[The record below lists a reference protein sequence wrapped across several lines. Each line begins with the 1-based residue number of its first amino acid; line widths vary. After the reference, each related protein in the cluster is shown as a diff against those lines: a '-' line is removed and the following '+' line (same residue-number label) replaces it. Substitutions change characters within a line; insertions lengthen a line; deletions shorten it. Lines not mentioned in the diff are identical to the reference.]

1 MPSWLND
8 ALFYEIYPQSFCD
21 SNGDGIGDINGMIS
35 KLDYIVDSGFNAIW
49 LNPWFKSENFRDAGY
64 DITDF
69 YRVDPRYGSNEDAA
83 RFCAECHK
91 RGIKVLLDLVIGHT
105 AIEHPWFTESCKLE
119 KNRYTDLFIWSPQ
132 VNWRGAPDEPNDYY
146 VSGWSP
152 RGAFKANFFAVQP
165 AFNFGYNEIRY
176 RWEMSCD
183 AEIPRRNR
191 EVFKDIMRFWL
202 DLGCDGFRVDMA
214 HSVVKRD
221 PEYRKSIEFWQDM
234 RAMFDR
240 EYPEA
245 VLVAEWFN
253 PQYSIPGGFH
263 LDFARAGVLFRNE
276 NWMSYETF
284 GAPVIMA
291 KNYSGGLKTW
301 LENYLNTL
309 KKTAGKGLI
318 GFFSGN
324 HDRWRMSYFADKDN
338 MIVNMAMLYTLPG
351 CPFLYYGDEIG
362 MRYIS
367 GAVTEGSGSRGG
379 SRTPMQWDRSANLGF
394 STAAKEKLYLPVDD
408 APNAPVVAEALAGN
422 NPLYRAVCE
431 LLALRKKTPALRADA
446 DFELLHGMEDE
457 FPLIYRRS
465 GSGQTVVTA
474 LNPTGKTVRAAIMLD
489 GAEKLW
495 DHHGVTYTG
504 SEIILPPVSAAIF
517 AEA

>member
-1 MPSWLND
+1 MPSWLNN
-8 ALFYEIYPQSFCD
+8 AIFYEIYPQSFCD

-91 RGIKVLLDLVIGHT
+91 RGVKVLLDLVIGHT
-105 AIEHPWFTESCKLE
+105 AIEHPWFAESCKLE
-119 KNRYTDLFIWSPQ
+119 KNEYTDLFIWSPQ
-132 VNWRGAPDEPNDYY
+132 VNWRGAPDEPGDYY

-176 RWEMSCD
+176 RWEMPCD

-245 VLVAEWFN
+245 NVRCMLILDATTGQNGIQQAKQFKEAADIGGIVITKLDGTAKGGVAIAIRKELNVPVW
-253 PQYSIPGGFH
+253 YI
-263 LDFARAGVLFRNE
+263 GV
-276 NWMSYETF
+276 
-284 GAPVIMA
+284 G
-291 KNYSGGLKTW
+291 
-301 LENYLNTL
+301 
-309 KKTAGKGLI
+309 
-318 GFFSGN
+318 
-324 HDRWRMSYFADKDN
+324 
-338 MIVNMAMLYTLPG
+338 
-351 CPFLYYGDEIG
+351 
-362 MRYIS
+362 
-367 GAVTEGSGSRGG
+367 EGIDDL
-379 SRTPMQWDRSANLGF
+379 QAFD
-394 STAAKEKLYLPVDD
+394 AKEFV
-408 APNAPVVAEALAGN
+408 EAL
-422 NPLYRAVCE
+422 
-431 LLALRKKTPALRADA
+431 
-446 DFELLHGMEDE
+446 F
-457 FPLIYRRS
+457 
-465 GSGQTVVTA
+465 
-474 LNPTGKTVRAAIMLD
+474 
-489 GAEKLW
+489 
-495 DHHGVTYTG
+495 
-504 SEIILPPVSAAIF
+504 
-517 AEA
+517 